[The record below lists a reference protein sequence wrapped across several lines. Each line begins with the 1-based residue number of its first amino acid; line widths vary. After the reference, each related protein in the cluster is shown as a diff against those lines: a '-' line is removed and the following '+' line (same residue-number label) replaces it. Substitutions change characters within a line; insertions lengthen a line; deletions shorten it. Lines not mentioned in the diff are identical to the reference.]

1 MKLISKLTTATSTST
16 AAKRSR
22 SAAPAKQEQKSNKV
36 SSEME
41 KLAKDFY
48 RANSIANAEKRTAEQ
63 ARELLYKEMKEAGV
77 ENFRTVFQS
86 ELGPVAI
93 EAKLKTTTRKV
104 IDIEALA
111 KLVSP
116 ETFRKVVSASQKA
129 VTEVAGSDIAVRCL
143 VETTGDENVSVA
155 AAK

>member
-16 AAKRSR
+16 TAKRSR
-22 SAAPAKQEQKSNKV
+22 SAAPVKQEKSNKV

-48 RANSIANAEKRTAEQ
+48 RANSVANAEKRTAEQ